1 MFFPLISLYFTT
13 KCFPTRSYKLFLSRR
28 ESLGE
33 CHNCSHGSL
42 QRSFNLSY
50 HKADQR
56 VANKRWGDLFVL
68 IDKSF
73 YSQKKRKEKN
83 NPQKIKLRVKRHGEK
98 NSTIQSFCQI
108 GLMSNGKTMGFVLP
122 CVTYT

>member
-13 KCFPTRSYKLFLSRR
+13 KCFSTRSYKLFLSRR

-73 YSQKKRKEKN
+73 YSQKERKEKN

-108 GLMSNGKTMGFVLP
+108 GLMSNGKTMGFDYGSCHV
-122 CVTYT
+122 